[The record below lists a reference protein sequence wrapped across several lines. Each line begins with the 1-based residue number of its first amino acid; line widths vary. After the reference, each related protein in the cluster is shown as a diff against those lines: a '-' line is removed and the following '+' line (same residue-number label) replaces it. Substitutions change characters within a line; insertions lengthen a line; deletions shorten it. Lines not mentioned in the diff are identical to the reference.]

1 MKFGNVKIRYA
12 KMMGMRCFACLA
24 AISLAVPAL
33 PEARQTQGQS
43 QGQTPTIKAEV
54 NLVNL
59 FATVRDKNKRI
70 VTDLKEDNFKIFEDG
85 HEEKISFFAKEMNL
99 PITLGLLLDTSGSEQ
114 YMLGAIQ
121 DAGGRFLHRVLKK
134 GDEAMVI
141 SFDTDV
147 DLLADFTDDNSILT
161 RAINKARINTP
172 GGGYIAGNPGP
183 VGGQNM
189 VGTALYDAIY
199 LACADKL
206 NGEAGRKA
214 IVIVTDAEDEGSRV
228 KLEEAIESAQRTD
241 TVIHILLVADRRF
254 GGGRPDVGHKLA
266 EETGGRM
273 IVVNSEKHLE
283 EAFDQISEEL
293 RSQYT
298 LGYYPTN
305 TAKDGKF
312 RKIHVDTDNHDY
324 KVLARKGYYAPKG
337 SRG

>member
-1 MKFGNVKIRYA
+1 MP
-12 KMMGMRCFACLA
+12 
-24 AISLAVPAL
+24 AVAGSGTSSP
-33 PEARQTQGQS
+33 QS
-43 QGQTPTIKAEV
+43 QQPQGPTPTIKAEV
-54 NLVNL
+54 SLVNL

-70 VTDLKEDNFKIFEDG
+70 VTDLKQDDFKISEDN
-85 HEEKISFFAKEMNL
+85 HEEKIAFFSKEMNL

-121 DAGGRFLHRVLKK
+121 DSGARFLNRVLRK
-134 GDEAMVI
+134 GDEALIM

-147 DLLADFTDDNSILT
+147 DLLADFTDDRGILN
-161 RAINKARINTP
+161 RAINRARINTP

-199 LACADKL
+199 LACSEKL
-206 NGEAGRKA
+206 NGEVGRKA
-214 IVIVTDAEDEGSRV
+214 IVIVTDADDEGSRV
-228 KLEEAIESAQRTD
+228 KLEDAIEAAQRTD
-241 TVIHILLVADRRF
+241 TVIHVLLVADRRF
-254 GGGRPDVGHKLA
+254 GGGRPDIGHKLA

-273 IVVNSEKHLE
+273 IVINSEKHLE

-312 RKIHVDTDNHDY
+312 RKIHIDVDNHDY
-324 KVLARKGYYAPKG
+324 KVLARKGYYAPRPT
-337 SRG
+337 RG

>member
-1 MKFGNVKIRYA
+1 MDLKKKIW
-12 KMMGMRCFACLA
+12 MRGLACFA
-24 AISLAVPAL
+24 SLALTLPAL
-33 PEARQTQGQS
+33 PQPQPQQPA
-43 QGQTPTIKAEV
+43 GQTPTIKAEV

-70 VTDLKEDNFKIFEDG
+70 VTDLKEDEFKIYEDG
-85 HEEKISFFAKEMNL
+85 HEEKISFFSKEMSL

-121 DAGGRFLHRVLKK
+121 DAGSRFLHRVLKK
-134 GDEAMVI
+134 GDEAMII

-147 DLLADFTDDNSILT
+147 DLLADFTDDRSILD
-161 RAINKARINTP
+161 RAIGKARINSP
-172 GGGYIAGNPGP
+172 AGGYIAGNPGP
-183 VGGQNM
+183 VGNSNI

-199 LACADKL
+199 LACGEKL

-214 IVIVTDAEDEGSRV
+214 IVIVTDAEDTGSKTR
-228 KLEEAIESAQRTD
+228 LEEAIEAAQRTD
-241 TVIHILLVADRRF
+241 TVIHVLFVADRGNF
-254 GGGRPDVGHKLA
+254 GGGRPDVAHKLTD
-266 EETGGRM
+266 ETGGRM
-273 IVVNSEKHLE
+273 IVVSSEKKLE

-312 RKIHVDTDNHDY
+312 RKIKVDTNNKDY
-324 KVLARKGYYAPKG
+324 KVLARKGYYAPRP
-337 SRG
+337 RG